1 VKIKVTT
8 TSSDVPSAFVTQH
21 AANVIGVVSGFDR
34 LRLMAT
40 LRPLYCPTFMMRYL
54 SQVGVLLKDFG
65 AFAASWTE
73 RVRSA
78 AQELAQKRSRP
89 LLYLHSSSERK
100 ELLAR
105 ERARRDGLREG
116 LIGIW
121 SVVEPC
127 LSYFVHRD
135 RAQKKLVLRLEPGK
149 CLHYYF
155 YFLHEQLGLLHLR
168 LQTWFPFAIQLCL
181 NCRHWLARQLDLAQI
196 GYLQRENCFT
206 WIEDPARA
214 QALARAQL
222 QSSWP
227 KLLEPL
233 IEQCHPHAEGLC
245 RPLAL
250 SYYWS
255 VSESEYATDVMFKT
269 PSALARLYPAL
280 VHQGIK
286 HFGSTDVLRFLGHKV
301 QANGQVHGN
310 HQGEILSS
318 LKGRPEGLRLKHQA
332 GANSVKLYDKQGSVL
347 RVETTLNRP
356 HQFRV
361 YRASERDPK
370 GKKRWQ
376 VLRKSV
382 GDLHRRAQIC
392 EAINGRYLQALA
404 SARPGQSAGELSR
417 TVCRP
422 VFKQGRRYRALNPWS
437 EPDATLLE
445 IISRGE
451 WTLSGF
457 RNRDLRQ
464 TLYPGEADGLEV
476 RRQSGRVTRALARLR
491 AHRMIKKV
499 NGTYRYQL
507 THYGRQIVTALLAAR
522 QAQVEKLMALAA

>member
-1 VKIKVTT
+1 VKIKFTT
-8 TSSDVPSAFVTQH
+8 TASDAPCSFVMQH
-21 AANVIGVVSGFDR
+21 AADVIGVLSGFDR
-34 LRLMAT
+34 LRLMAS
-40 LRPLYCPTFMMRYL
+40 LRPLYQPGFMMRYL
-54 SQVGVLLKDFG
+54 SCVGVLLKDFAG
-65 AFAASWTE
+65 FAAGWTE
-73 RVRSA
+73 RVRA
-78 AQELAQKRSRP
+78 ATHQLAQESDRP

-100 ELLAR
+100 ELIAR
-105 ERARRDGLREG
+105 ERARRDGVQQG

-127 LSYFVHRD
+127 LTYFVRRD
-135 RAQKKLVLRLEPGK
+135 RQRKKLVLRLEPGK

-181 NCRHWLARQLDLAQI
+181 NARLWLARQLEAAGI

-206 WIEDPARA
+206 WIEDVPRA
-214 QALARAQL
+214 QALASAQL
-222 QSSWP
+222 RSSWP
-227 KLLEPL
+227 RLLQPF
-233 IEQCHPHAEGLC
+233 IEQCHPHAEELC

-269 PSALARLYPAL
+269 PAALARLYPAL

-286 HFGSTDVLRFLGHKV
+286 HFQSSDVLRFLGHKG
-301 QANGQVHGN
+301 QANGSVHGN
-310 HQGEILSS
+310 YQGEVLSS
-318 LKGRPEGLRLKHQA
+318 LKRRPEGLRIKHQA

-361 YRASERDPK
+361 YRAGEGDPK
-370 GKKRWQ
+370 GRKKWQ

-404 SARPGQSAGELSR
+404 SVRVGQSVGELSR
-417 TVCRP
+417 AVCRP
-422 VFKQGRRYRALNPWS
+422 VIKQGRRYRALNPWS

-457 RNRDLRQ
+457 RNRDLRHV
-464 TLYPGEADGLEV
+464 LYPARADALEAC
-476 RRQSGRVTRALARLR
+476 RQSARVSRALARLR
-491 AHRMIKKV
+491 AHGMIKKISR
-499 NGTYRYQL
+499 TYRYQL
-507 THYGRQIVTALLAAR
+507 TTEGRQILTAFLAAR
-522 QAQVEKLMALAA
+522 QADVHKLLALAA